1 MPPHSTA
8 CSPKRSVSVS
18 SVKVVL
24 MTPARVPPMPFAY
37 ESARSQAWPEASCST
52 AMMSGM
58 PRPAT
63 NSRRTV
69 WPGAFGA
76 TMMTSTPSAGLM

>member
-1 MPPHSTA
+1 MPPQSTA
-8 CSPKRSVSVS
+8 CSPNRSVSVS

-24 MTPARVPPMPFAY
+24 MTPARVPPIAFAY
-37 ESARSQAWPEASCST
+37 ESAVAQAVPDASRST

-69 WPGAFGA
+69 
-76 TMMTSTPSAGLM
+76 

>member
-1 MPPHSTA
+1 
-8 CSPKRSVSVS
+8 
-18 SVKVVL
+18 
-24 MTPARVPPMPFAY
+24 MTPARVPPIAFAY
-37 ESARSQAWPEASCST
+37 DSATSQAWPDASFST

-76 TMMTSTPSAGLM
+76 TRMTSTPSGASM